1 MRNFITKDM
10 SVKDGIKQISK
21 LHRDIRAAEKKNKN
35 RIAKLLGERIKT
47 AVSSHK
53 WRISPKFDLDSD
65 YYGPSSIPYQICLS
79 IVDCEKELH
88 PNIAYAAKH
97 STFKARSAK
106 KIYRVEVKTF
116 KDLVYFGDLWD
127 ICEIRFEKSLI
138 VFNYNSLRIISEF
151 GMDEVFDTI
160 KKLNISLDL
169 SHYILDIE
177 NSERELNLKKS
188 LVKDLSG
195 RILFPI

>member
-1 MRNFITKDM
+1 MRNSITKNM
-10 SVKDGIKQISK
+10 SVKDGIKQINK
-21 LHRDIRAAEKKNKN
+21 LHRDIRAAEKKNKI
-35 RIAKLLGERIKT
+35 RVAKLLREKIKT

-53 WRISPKFDLDSD
+53 WRISPNFGLDSD
-65 YYGPSSIPYQICLS
+65 HSGPSCIPYQIFLC
-79 IVDCEKELH
+79 IVDSDKELH
-88 PNIAYAAKH
+88 RNITYAAKH
-97 STFKARSAK
+97 STFKVGSAK
-106 KIYRVEVKTF
+106 KIYKVEVETF
-116 KDLVYFGDLWD
+116 EDLLYFGNLWD
-127 ICEIRFEKSLI
+127 IREIRFEKSLI
-138 VFNYNSLRIISEF
+138 VFNYNSLRITSEF

-169 SHYILDIE
+169 SQYILDIE